1 MLTFFDDNFMKQDK
15 IVMLLANLG
24 LSKIEIDCYLAL
36 LKNSPQRASDLSKK
50 LDVPKATI
58 LAALYRLSDEAG
70 IVRKSKKK
78 NLFLF
83 FVEDAKDLLSYI
95 QRKEEE
101 IKISKTQ
108 VENMLPEL
116 RSMQNFDAKKPQ
128 VFYFEGKEG
137 LKAAFE
143 KVLEEA
149 DEMIGY
155 GSLED
160 DQKYLSDLYP
170 DYYDRRVK
178 KKIPVT
184 GIIPAT
190 DFNVQEVL
198 KNEVKHLRKTRLI
211 GKEFNFPIQ
220 VNVYKNTAVFY
231 SLEESFALMIRS
243 KPVAD
248 CLKKIFKMAFENA
261 EEEDIKIRQKNK

>member
-1 MLTFFDDNFMKQDK
+1 MKQDK
-15 IVMLLANLG
+15 IIMLLASLG
-24 LSKIEIDCYLAL
+24 LSKIEIDCYFSL
-36 LKNSPQRASDLSKK
+36 LKNSPQRASELSKK

-83 FVEDAKDLLSYI
+83 FVEDAKDLLSYVE
-95 QRKEEE
+95 RKEEE
-101 IKISKTQ
+101 IKNNKTQ
-108 VENMLPEL
+108 IENILPEL

-155 GSLED
+155 GSMED
-160 DQKYLSDLYP
+160 DQKYLASLFP
-170 DYYDRRVK
+170 NYYERRVK

-190 DFNVQEVL
+190 DFNIQEAL

-211 GKEFNFPIQ
+211 GKQFNFPIQ
-220 VNVYKNTAVFY
+220 VNVYKNTTVFY
-231 SLEESFALMIRS
+231 SFEESFALMIKS

-248 CLKKIFKMAFENA
+248 CLEKIFEMAFEKA
-261 EEEDIKIRQKNK
+261 EEDDKRIRRENCE